1 MNQGLFESLI
11 GRYADG
17 TPLEAIP
24 PAERRIAS
32 IKDNLTRL
40 FNTREGLLPHLKD
53 YGLPD
58 ISEIY
63 RTMPH
68 GLARLETAIQT
79 AIEKY
84 EPRLKN
90 SRVIKLPQ
98 AEGKVLTI
106 EFTVSGEVQGVGRI
120 TFQTTFLSSGQS
132 SIGSWKKL

>member
-1 MNQGLFESLI
+1 MNQGLFENLI
-11 GRYADG
+11 GRFSDG
-17 TPLEAIP
+17 TPVEAVS
-24 PAERRIAS
+24 PAEKRMLS
-32 IKDNLTRL
+32 IKDNLTRI

-68 GLARLETAIQT
+68 GIERLESAIKT
-79 AIEKY
+79 TIEKF

-90 SRVIKLPQ
+90 IKLMRLPQ
-98 AEGKVLTI
+98 TQGKVLTI
-106 EFTVSGEVQGVGRI
+106 EFTVSGEVLGIGRI

-132 SIGSWKKL
+132 SIASWKKM